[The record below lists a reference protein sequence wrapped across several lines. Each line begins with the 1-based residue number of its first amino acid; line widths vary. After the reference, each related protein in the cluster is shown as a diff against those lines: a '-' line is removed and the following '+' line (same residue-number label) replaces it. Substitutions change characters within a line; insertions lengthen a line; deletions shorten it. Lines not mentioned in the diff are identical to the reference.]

1 MFFKKKP
8 PLRQNKVIFFQT
20 PVKKPVRRRKP
31 ISWKFVFATLCFVF
45 LALFFSPLFFVKNF
59 DIVRS
64 TFAVNT
70 EEIQEEL
77 TKRFIS
83 KHIVFLSKEEV
94 QIRLQEKFPQWK
106 NFLITKQYPDTL
118 VVDIIPF
125 SPFAKVFASFS
136 VNEEETDEKKEETG
150 EFMIN
155 EEGRLTYEDYG
166 VFPEFIIEY
175 KEVLEEVPSV
185 GDFFVSPN
193 DIEFLRRSLEIVQE
207 EFGSSV
213 KKIEYFKNGREFRI
227 DTFQYVFWLYTK
239 LSPEEQF
246 NKFLYALPVLKEKSL
261 EYIDLRIANRII
273 YKPKNAE

>member
-1 MFFKKKP
+1 
-8 PLRQNKVIFFQT
+8 
-20 PVKKPVRRRKP
+20 
-31 ISWKFVFATLCFVF
+31 
-45 LALFFSPLFFVKNF
+45 
-59 DIVRS
+59 
-64 TFAVNT
+64 
-70 EEIQEEL
+70 
-77 TKRFIS
+77 
-83 KHIVFLSKEEV
+83 
-94 QIRLQEKFPQWK
+94 
-106 NFLITKQYPDTL
+106 
-118 VVDIIPF
+118 
-125 SPFAKVFASFS
+125 VFASFS